1 MLLVA
6 ERADASLSARRAG
19 PWDRVM
25 VRARAVALDGEL
37 ARGHPP
43 EASARLALRAQ
54 QLVRMRSRRDLADS
68 IRRLLAR
75 AARPDA
81 SRWPPATV
89 RWERVRATAGEFRAL
104 ADRLLSPAP
113 LPARG
118 VAQARVLLGDGA
130 GPLYSRTSR
139 DDLRARVAEAV
150 RTLDP
155 LAGW

>member
-19 PWDRVM
+19 PWDRIM

-54 QLVRMRSRRDLADS
+54 QLVRMRSRRDLADG

-75 AARPDA
+75 AA
-81 SRWPPATV
+81 SATV
-89 RWERVRATAGEFRAL
+89 RWERVRAAAGEFQAL

-150 RTLDP
+150 RMLDP

>member
-1 MLLVA
+1 
-6 ERADASLSARRAG
+6 
-19 PWDRVM
+19 
-25 VRARAVALDGEL
+25 
-37 ARGHPP
+37 
-43 EASARLALRAQ
+43 
-54 QLVRMRSRRDLADS
+54 MRSRRDLADS

-130 GPLYSRTSR
+130 GPLYSHTSR

>member
-6 ERADASLSARRAG
+6 ERADASPSARRAG
-19 PWDRVM
+19 PRDRVM
-25 VRARAVALDGEL
+25 VRARAAALDREL
-37 ARGHPP
+37 ARGRPP
-43 EASARLALRAQ
+43 EASTRLALRAQ

-75 AARPDA
+75 AAQPDA
-81 SRWPPATV
+81 SRRPPATV
-89 RWERVRATAGEFRAL
+89 RWERVRAAAGEFQAL
-104 ADRLLSPAP
+104 ADRLLSAAP

-118 VAQARVLLGDGA
+118 VAHARVLLGDGA
-130 GPLYSRTSR
+130 GPLYSRTSP

-150 RTLDP
+150 RMLDP